1 LAYLQFTWR
10 LPEQP
15 LEAVVHVQLLE
26 EDLHQRRRPPE
37 HGGRGN
43 RRTNGPRS
51 NIPAPAFRAGVGR
64 RSSTAVRAQSRGGT
78 RARRRRRAYGR
89 FCLGRLSTRGHGR
102 SWDWRHSAASD
113 CFTASAIT
121 STPLPLGIAAFRT
134 WRRGPRI
141 RIRVG
146 DTRKRNRRE
155 RPPLE
160 KTRRPF
166 EN

>member
-1 LAYLQFTWR
+1 MAVAETAERTARGRTSRRQRFVLASVGEVL
-10 LPEQP
+10 
-15 LEAVVHVQLLE
+15 
-26 EDLHQRRRPPE
+26 RRFVP
-37 HGGRGN
+37 
-43 RRTNGPRS
+43 
-51 NIPAPAFRAGVGR
+51 
-64 RSSTAVRAQSRGGT
+64 SRGAGPE
-78 RARRRRRAYGR
+78 RADAGERVGGFVSGDFRREGIGAPGAGR
-89 FCLGRLSTRGHGR
+89 EAGEVFR
-102 SWDWRHSAASD
+102 
-113 CFTASAIT
+113 FTASAIT